1 MKETRKCG
9 SILEERLH
17 PSASDTD
24 TVTAAGA
31 SNASSVKQ
39 WDNKSSKAG
48 SSSSSSS
55 INNSSRNSN
64 GQSIR
69 EILTVDD
76 DDDDDVIICL
86 DTPEKPSKARAAE
99 DRSNDSD
106 NSDQPIV
113 AMFQKRKRL
122 QADEA
127 QRSGVARSPS
137 LGSHS

>member
-9 SILEERLH
+9 SILEERLP
-17 PSASDTD
+17 PSASSSASH

-31 SNASSVKQ
+31 SNASSVRQ
-39 WDNKSSKAG
+39 WDNKSNKAG
-48 SSSSSSS
+48 SSSS
-55 INNSSRNSN
+55 NNSSRNSN

-69 EILTVDD
+69 KILTVDD

-99 DRSNDSD
+99 DRSNYSD
-106 NSDQPIV
+106 DSDQPIV